1 MNNEVIKFIRKSFN
15 MTQRDFANTIN
26 CSYALIALVEVG
38 KRRVTENL
46 ESKIKGTFQID
57 DKQLE
62 AITLSL
68 KESSKG
74 FQQLL

>member
-1 MNNEVIKFIRKSFN
+1 MNNEIIKSIRKKYN
-15 MTQRDFANTIN
+15 MTQREFAKVLN
-26 CSYALIALVEVG
+26 CSFALIALVEVG

-46 ESKIKGTFQID
+46 ENKVKSTFQID

-62 AITLSL
+62 AITLSI

-74 FQQLL
+74 IQNYL

>member
-1 MNNEVIKFIRKSFN
+1 MDNEIIKTIRKKYN
-15 MTQRDFANTIN
+15 MTQREFAKVLN
-26 CSYALIALVEVG
+26 CSFSLIALVEVG

-46 ESKIKGTFQID
+46 ENKIKSTFQID

-62 AITLSL
+62 AITLSI

-74 FQQLL
+74 IQHYL